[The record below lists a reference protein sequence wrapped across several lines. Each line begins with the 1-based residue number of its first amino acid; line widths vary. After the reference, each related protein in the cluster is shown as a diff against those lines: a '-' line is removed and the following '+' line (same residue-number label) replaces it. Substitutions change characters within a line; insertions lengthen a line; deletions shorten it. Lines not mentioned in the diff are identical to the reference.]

1 MAENL
6 SNLPHRSPG
15 IGSTENSKHDKP
27 EEDFP
32 GDSVVKNLPAN
43 AGDGVQLPDGR
54 GVHMPQR
61 N

>member
-27 EEDFP
+27 EEDSP

-43 AGDGVQLPDGR
+43 AGDGDSSSPCSTTR
-54 GVHMPQR
+54 ESP
-61 N
+61 